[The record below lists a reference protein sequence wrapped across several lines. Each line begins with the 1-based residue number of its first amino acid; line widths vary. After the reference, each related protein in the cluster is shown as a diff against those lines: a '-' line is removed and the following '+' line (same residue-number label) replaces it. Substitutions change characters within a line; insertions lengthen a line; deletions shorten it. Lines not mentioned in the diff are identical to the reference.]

1 MRTDCTGCFRQVS
14 STRICRLNYFE
25 LLGLS
30 REPFSNSPDPAFFYE
45 SKSHAQCL
53 HRLEIAIRL
62 RRGLNVCMGE
72 VGAGK
77 STLCRALIQQLDKDN
92 TIVSHLILDPHFSTA
107 QEFLASLHTRF
118 LEEAPPVDASHWE
131 LTEAVKNH
139 LFQNVLKNEKI
150 LVLIVDEGQKLSS
163 ECLEVL
169 RELLNYETNDSKL
182 LQVVVFAQNEFAA
195 VLANLP
201 NFQDRV
207 NELCHL
213 TPLGFKETKALIRHR
228 LRLAGTT
235 RKFFTWSAYWA
246 MHRASRGHPRKI
258 MHLGHKVL
266 LSLIMN
272 NRSKATRS
280 MIAACAKAHSCKTGY
295 KPHVLLILAACFFI
309 FLTLLPKGLENDRAN
324 EPEKLSATGVNSA
337 MRSFSEHRERI
348 AGFSH
353 PDLESTENKSTA
365 KSTDVPD
372 IAEQN
377 QGSEGSSLAVTV
389 TPLPDEAPKNP
400 PSADTDSE
408 RVFPGSRFYI
418 QVGGFQNRDNALLMF
433 SSLREKYNL
442 AGLIQIEYK
451 GKQWFIVYIDHFE
464 HPAQAMERAH
474 FFKEREGMETVVV
487 EVAGVRYRLVR
498 KD

>member
-1 MRTDCTGCFRQVS
+1 M
-14 STRICRLNYFE
+14 NYFE

-45 SKSHAQCL
+45 SENHAQCL

-62 RRGLNVCMGE
+62 RRGLNVCLGE

-107 QEFLASLHTRF
+107 QEFLTSLHTRF
-118 LEEAPPVDASHWE
+118 LGEAPPVNASHWE
-131 LTEAVKNH
+131 LTEAIKNH
-139 LFQNVLKNEKI
+139 LFQDVLKNKKN
-150 LVLIVDEGQKLSS
+150 LVLIVDEGQKLSP

-182 LQVVVFAQNEFAA
+182 LQVVIFAQNEFSA
-195 VLANLP
+195 VLADLP

-207 NELCHL
+207 NELYHL
-213 TPLGFKETKALIRHR
+213 TPLEFKETKALIRHR

-235 RKFFTWSAYWA
+235 KKLFTWSAYWA
-246 MHRASRGHPRKI
+246 IHRASQGHPRKI

-280 MIAACAKAHSCKTGY
+280 VIAACAKAHSCKTGY

-309 FLTLLPKGLENDRAN
+309 FLTLLPRGLEHDRAN
-324 EPEKLSATGVNSA
+324 GPEKLSAAGVNST
-337 MRSFSEHRERI
+337 MPSFSEHRERI

-353 PDLESTENKSTA
+353 PDLESTETKSTA
-365 KSTDVPD
+365 KSTDV
-372 IAEQN
+372 AEQSQN
-377 QGSEGSSLAVTV
+377 NAGPSLAVTV
-389 TPLPDEAPKNP
+389 PPLPDEAPKNP
-400 PSADTDSE
+400 PSADTDSG

-433 SSLREKYNL
+433 SSLRKRYTL
-442 AGLIQIEYK
+442 AGLMHVEYK

-464 HPAQAMERAH
+464 HPAQAMERAK
-474 FFKEREGMETVVV
+474 FFKEREGMEAVVV
-487 EVAGVRYRLVR
+487 EVADVRYRLVR
-498 KD
+498 ND